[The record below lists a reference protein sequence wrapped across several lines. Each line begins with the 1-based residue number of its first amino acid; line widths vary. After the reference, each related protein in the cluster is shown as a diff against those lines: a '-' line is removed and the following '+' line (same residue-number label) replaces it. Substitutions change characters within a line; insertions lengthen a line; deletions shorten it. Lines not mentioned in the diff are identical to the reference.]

1 MSKVRVIAR
10 GKAKKGQESA
20 VRELL
25 QSLVEPTRREEGCI
39 KYELLQ
45 GTTDPA
51 DFVMAEEWASEAA
64 LDAHLEKPDVVAVLQ
79 KLGHFLATAPEIA
92 RYRLLTR

>member
-25 QSLVEPTRREEGCI
+25 QSLVDPTRREEGCLR
-39 KYELLQ
+39 YELLQ
-45 GTTDPA
+45 GVTDPA

-64 LDAHLEKPDVVAVLQ
+64 LDAHLARPNVVAVLQ
-79 KLGHFLATAPEIA
+79 KLGPLFSGPAEIA
-92 RYRLLTR
+92 RYRLVK